1 MKNDFKPLQRLQDG
15 SWLVTF
21 TLNHRDAD
29 TGELKPRMHQVAF
42 TRKPTI
48 EMVKRRLR
56 TFVLAYYD
64 EVDFNINKF
73 DFEPYN

>member
-1 MKNDFKPLQRLQDG
+1 METEGKAIVWGTMGMECITAIYDLR
-15 SWLVTF
+15 W
-21 TLNHRDAD
+21 
-29 TGELKPRMHQVAF
+29 VAF